1 MYRIKLLT
9 LILAQFLLT
18 ATGAAQQSPPLPLAP
33 ITKDQAAK
41 STFTPVKATEY
52 IIQIIE
58 KENLWRDSNDT
69 LRLSLRRLV
78 EHFNEP
84 FDSIDSRLR
93 HFQFGAI
100 EVNSGQ
106 LVRYDTLPLRWL
118 NQNVFIIDTVPLDKE
133 PFVIRQTIVLR
144 AIDPITQPNLNM
156 FPDARFKLDS
166 LLQVRDTITEII
178 IDTRYLELKN
188 ARWFRYENGR
198 ISPPVLPRNSRKAY
212 RISPDGLKMII
223 SESVPAFYGGADT
236 PFYII
241 PGQQMPDSLRRAVET
256 LLSYTQRRDSVL
268 VHLSSTDGH
277 RMPFWL
283 STGKDDLVRH
293 WVRNSKNDSVTVWVG
308 NPAKNDIRLILED
321 EIYVERLERRTSD
334 DIQIARVGPVRTL
347 ATAKPLTEIPIYWNY
362 GLVNSFS
369 LNQNFLSNWARGGES
384 SLSGL
389 LDITARA
396 VYTNRAKNEQWTN
409 NMRIRFGA
417 IGNIEPGFEIKNIR
431 TNTDILEINSQYNKR
446 LRNKFDFSSS
456 LYFKTQL
463 AKGFR
468 ASNLTVPVSKFLSP
482 GTFTVGVGVE
492 YRPNDRTQFNFSPL
506 SYRNT
511 FVLDTALINQT
522 MYGIDKDKRLKQEM
536 GAQLVFRNRTN
547 IGENLRVTNA
557 IRLFS
562 SYLDKPQNVDVDWEL
577 SLERQI
583 SYLFSI
589 RINMHLIY
597 DDDIR
602 FPLLDDGGQPVLLP
616 DGSQKRV
623 PRTQLNQFLGLTFSF
638 RL

>member
-1 MYRIKLLT
+1 M
-9 LILAQFLLT
+9 
-18 ATGAAQQSPPLPLAP
+18 
-33 ITKDQAAK
+33 
-41 STFTPVKATEY
+41 
-52 IIQIIE
+52 QIIE
-58 KENLWRDSNDT
+58 KENLWRNSNDT

-84 FDSIDSRLR
+84 FDSIDNRLR
-93 HFQFGAI
+93 HFRFGAI
-100 EVNSGQ
+100 EVHSGQ

-118 NQNVFIIDTVPLDKE
+118 SQNVFIIDTVPLDKE
-133 PFVIRQTIVLR
+133 PFVTRQTIVLR
-144 AIDPITQPNLNM
+144 AIDPITLPNLNM
-156 FPDARFKLDS
+156 FPDARLKLDS
-166 LLQVRDTITEII
+166 LLQVRDTITETI
-178 IDTRYLELKN
+178 IDTRYLDSKN
-188 ARWFRYENGR
+188 VRWFRYENGR
-198 ISPPVLPRNSRKAY
+198 INPPVLPRNSRKAY
-212 RISPDGLKMII
+212 RISPDGLQMIV
-223 SESVPAFYGGADT
+223 SESVRAFYSSADS
-236 PFYII
+236 PFFIV

-268 VHLSSTDGH
+268 VHLSGTDGH
-277 RMPFWL
+277 RRPFWL
-283 STGKDDLVRH
+283 STGKEDLIRH

-334 DIQIARVGPVRTL
+334 DIQIARTGPVRTL
-347 ATAKPLTEIPIYWNY
+347 ATAKPLTEIPIYWTY
-362 GLVNSFS
+362 GLANSFS

-409 NMRIRFGA
+409 SGRIRFGA
-417 IGNIEPGFEIKNIR
+417 IGTIEPGFEIKNIR
-431 TNTDILEINSQYNKR
+431 TSTDILEINSQYNKR
-446 LRNKFDFSSS
+446 IRNKFDFSSS

-468 ASNLTVPVSKFLSP
+468 GSNLTVPVSKFLSP
-482 GTFTVGVGVE
+482 GTFTVGLGVE
-492 YRPNDRTQFNFSPL
+492 YRPNDRTQFNLSPL

-511 FVLDTALINQT
+511 FVLDTAMINQT
-522 MYGIDKDKRLKQEM
+522 MYGIDKDKKLRQEM

-547 IGENLRVTNA
+547 LGENLRIINA

-583 SYLFSI
+583 SYLFLI

-602 FPLLDDGGQPVLLP
+602 FPLLDDAGQPVLLP